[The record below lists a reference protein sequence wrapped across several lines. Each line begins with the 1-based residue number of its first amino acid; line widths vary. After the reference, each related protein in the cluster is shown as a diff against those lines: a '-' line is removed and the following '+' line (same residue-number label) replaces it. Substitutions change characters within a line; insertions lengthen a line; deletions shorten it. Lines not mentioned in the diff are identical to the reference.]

1 MLQRERADFIGLS
14 GFLSNPSII
23 GVYLRQLNAHSTLKK
38 RALDDMRIVRKQ
50 VFMFLFFYLF
60 EKNFR
65 IKNTRKYM
73 YKFSLISLIKFETN
87 KKH

>member
-1 MLQRERADFIGLS
+1 MLQREWADFIGLS

-50 VFMFLFFYLF
+50 VFMFLFLF
-60 EKNFR
+60 FIFLKKTSKLKIQENTCINFH
-65 IKNTRKYM
+65 
-73 YKFSLISLIKFETN
+73 S
-87 KKH
+87 